1 LNNIANY
8 GDMMYKLLIVDD
20 EPIIRRGIKTLAIL
34 PEIGIDEI
42 FEAGNADKCLE
53 IVDKEHIDIIM
64 LDINMPNTDGLSL
77 AKILKEKNKK
87 IAIIMIT
94 GYDYF
99 EYMQTA
105 IRIGVDDYLLKP
117 VNKTDIELVLRRI
130 IDKIKTNIVK
140 DKLMELHLEY
150 ENISY
155 DNSSFKAVKEYMEK
169 NIFDSKLSLGLM
181 AEELGFNSSYLS
193 GIIKQIYGIPFQE
206 YVGIKRMEQAKILC
220 LSTDMKN
227 YEIAEKIGYDDVN
240 YFTNKFKK
248 MIDEALSKKDY
259 DIIWLETAF
268 CTGYAEY
275 IKEKKP
281 LVKIVSRS
289 HNVESLLLERI
300 ASEEKNFIKRY
311 LIKREAVFW
320 KEIEFENLKHVDKL
334 LTITQNDAEYFL
346 EKDES
351 LKTKTEVLL
360 P

>member
-1 LNNIANY
+1 
-8 GDMMYKLLIVDD
+8 MYKLLIVDD

-34 PEIGIDEI
+34 SEIGIDEI

-64 LDINMPNTDGLSL
+64 LDINMPNTDGLTL

-155 DNSSFKAVKEYMEK
+155 DNSSFKAVKEYMKK

-181 AEELGFNSSYLS
+181 AEELVY
-193 GIIKQIYGIPFQE
+193 
-206 YVGIKRMEQAKILC
+206 
-220 LSTDMKN
+220 
-227 YEIAEKIGYDDVN
+227 
-240 YFTNKFKK
+240 
-248 MIDEALSKKDY
+248 
-259 DIIWLETAF
+259 
-268 CTGYAEY
+268 
-275 IKEKKP
+275 
-281 LVKIVSRS
+281 
-289 HNVESLLLERI
+289 H
-300 ASEEKNFIKRY
+300 
-311 LIKREAVFW
+311 
-320 KEIEFENLKHVDKL
+320 
-334 LTITQNDAEYFL
+334 
-346 EKDES
+346 
-351 LKTKTEVLL
+351 
-360 P
+360 